1 MLYLAQSGM
10 ELDQYQV
17 VKLIYL
23 ADREHFR
30 RFRRPI
36 SFDKFVAMEYGP
48 VASNALRIMK
58 GESVSGVDRASLP
71 FEVRK
76 IEKRYF
82 IGHPKRQIER
92 VMFSKSDLNVLDW
105 VITQYG
111 KYTFKALFDLTHKHF
126 AYDRAWQNRQSNA
139 EHMRFEDFLDESAD
153 KAEIVE
159 DLAFVS
165 RAI

>member
-10 ELDQYQV
+10 ELDQYKV

-36 SFDKFVAMEYGP
+36 SFDRFVAMEYGP

-58 GESVSGVDRASLP
+58 GENVPGVDRTLLP

-76 IEKRYF
+76 IERHYF
-82 IGHPKRQIER
+82 IERPKRDIER
-92 VMFSKSDLNVLDW
+92 EMFSKSDLNVLDE
-105 VITQYG
+105 IINQYG
-111 KYTFKALFDLTHKHF
+111 KYTFKALFDLTHNHF
-126 AYDRAWQNRQSNA
+126 AYDRAWTNRQSNA
-139 EHMRFEDFLDESAD
+139 EYMRFEDFLDESVD